1 MQKLAENFTSTPR
14 TAKPDPH
21 LVSPAIQ
28 TQDTGGISKIAHPA
42 GFNRL
47 IY

>member
-1 MQKLAENFTSTPR
+1 MAR

-21 LVSPAIQ
+21 LASPAIQ
-28 TQDTGGISKIAHPA
+28 TQDTGGISKIAHLA